1 MKKILVLFSLLLAA
15 NFSQAQLISGE
26 LLDEGRKLVT
36 PYTFTI
42 KGKYKGVKYFELAV
56 NREGIVTGV
65 REEEKED
72 SFVSTPAKMLAEKEL
87 RELKFDPGTHFPK
100 FQQVLVRIEFVKE

>member
-1 MKKILVLFSLLLAA
+1 MKKILFLLAFVLVA
-15 NFSQAQLISGE
+15 QFSKAQLISGE

-56 NREGIVTGV
+56 NREGKVTGV
-65 REEEKED
+65 REEVKED
-72 SFVSTPAKMLAEKEL
+72 SFVSTPAKMIAEEEL
-87 RELKFDPGTHFPK
+87 RTLEFDAGTRFPK
-100 FQQVLVRIEFVKE
+100 FQQVLVRVEFVK